1 MAMYNYQNMPYNG
14 LYGGLTNGQY
24 NYTPNYQNALQWQ
37 IKSLTRV
44 NGLEGAKAFQIM
56 PRETVALFDGN
67 DDIFYIKAADDGGFP
82 TIKAYRFAEVD
93 LTGAKTT
100 NDYVTK
106 SEFEE
111 LKKEVQNYAEQFVSK
126 AKPTKKSVADDS
138 GV

>member
-1 MAMYNYQNMPYNG
+1 MFYYQNLPYNNA
-14 LYGGLTNGQY
+14 YGGFNGNQY
-24 NYTPNYQNALQWQ
+24 NYIPNAQNGLQGQ

-67 DDIFYIKAADDGGFP
+67 DDIFYIKSADDGGFP
-82 TIKAYRFAEVD
+82 TIKAYRFAEID
-93 LTGAKTT
+93 LTGTKPT

-111 LKKEVQNYAEQFVSK
+111 LRNEVKRYAEQSIPKSRSK
-126 AKPTKKSVADDS
+126 SSNDS
-138 GV
+138 TD

>member
-1 MAMYNYQNMPYNG
+1 MAMYNYQNMPYNS

-24 NYTPNYQNALQWQ
+24 NYTPNYQNALQGQ

-44 NGLEGAKAFQIM
+44 NGLEGAKAFQVM

-67 DDIFYIKAADDGGFP
+67 DDIFYIKSADDGGFP
-82 TIKAYRFAEVD
+82 TIKAYRFAEID
-93 LTGAKTT
+93 LTGEKLT

-111 LKKEVQNYAEQFVSK
+111 LRNEVKKYAEQSISK
-126 AKPTKKSVADDS
+126 SRSKSSNDSAD
-138 GV
+138 

>member
-1 MAMYNYQNMPYNG
+1 MFNYSNLPYNNA
-14 LYGGLTNGQY
+14 YGGFNSNQY
-24 NYTPNYQNALQWQ
+24 NYIPNSQNGLQGQ

-44 NGLEGAKAFQIM
+44 NGIEGAKAYQVM

-67 DDIFYIKAADDGGFP
+67 DDIFYIKSADDGGFP
-82 TIKAYRFAEVD
+82 TIKAYRFAEID
-93 LTGAKTT
+93 LTGAKPT

-126 AKPTKKSVADDS
+126 SKPTKKSVADDS